1 MKLSIIIP
9 TLNEG
14 ESILPTLTRLNH
26 LEKHNIE
33 IILVD
38 GGSQDNTL
46 EIARP
51 YIDTILTSEKGRAR
65 QMNLGAKHAGG
76 DILWFLH
83 ADSLIPDNA
92 DKLIINILQKTLYVW
107 GRFNIQL
114 SGSKKVFRIIERFI
128 NTRSRLTGI
137 ATGDQGIFVLRKEF
151 EKIDGYADIPLME
164 DIALSKQLKKI
175 SSPACLKQIIMTS
188 SRRWESNGIIKTV
201 MLMWYLRFAYFTGT
215 PAAKLAQLYKT

>member
-14 ESILPTLTRLNH
+14 ENILPTLTCLDQ
-26 LEKHNIE
+26 LEKHTIE

-46 EIARP
+46 EISRP
-51 YIDTILTSEKGRAR
+51 YVDTILTSGKGRAR
-65 QMNLGAKHAGG
+65 QMNLGAKHASGH
-76 DILWFLH
+76 ILWFLH

-92 DKLIINILQKTLYVW
+92 DQLIINNLQQTHYAW

-114 SGSKKVFRIIERFI
+114 SGSKWVFRIIERFI
-128 NTRSRLTGI
+128 NTRSRLTSI

-151 EKIDGYADIPLME
+151 EKINGYADIPLME
-164 DIALSKQLKKI
+164 DIELSKQLKKI
-175 SSPACLKQIIMTS
+175 SSPACLKQTIMTS

-215 PAAKLAQLYKT
+215 PAAKLAQLYKS